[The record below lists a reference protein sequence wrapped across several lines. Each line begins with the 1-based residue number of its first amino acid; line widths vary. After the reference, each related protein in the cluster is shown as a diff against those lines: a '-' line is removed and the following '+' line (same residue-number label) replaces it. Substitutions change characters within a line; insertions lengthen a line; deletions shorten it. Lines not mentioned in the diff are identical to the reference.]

1 MKLQILSTIV
11 AMSMAGASATAITCD
26 GVQTI
31 YQSAACCSEPDAP
44 TCAQKLEVDSSD
56 TYLVLDDATGMLTT
70 KDALTNA
77 LSLYDAQ
84 ISILQR
90 RGPIIQSNADAIATL
105 EEEATNAV
113 TEEKLATNAV
123 TAEKLA
129 TNAVTEEKLATNA
142 VTADKLA
149 DDAVTEAKLAD
160 DAVTTDK
167 LEDGAVTGVK
177 LDATLTAAISDNT
190 DAIADIMN
198 GSTSALDS
206 LSELVNEFKNLDSN
220 LSQSFTD
227 LLGTHTSRL
236 VRLNDT
242 LTGNINANAIAII
255 DGSRLAANT
264 VTTAKLD
271 NGAVTEEKLANYT
284 VTTAK
289 LDNGAVTAVKLATN
303 AVTTAKLDDNAV
315 TIAKLAGEWVES
327 TSYGDIRR
335 IQHGMLTTFN
345 DDVQFNKP
353 SSHYGLTTEGY
364 VIDGVLQQEGLTVKN
379 GLTVDTGEISGNL
392 AVGGNV
398 YWDSNDGSDQYK
410 IGSGQ
415 GSVSRGIEFF
425 KDTSDPARHF
435 ADINGF
441 NLIRTEGEMR
451 HDGDLSVYGTI
462 KLTHGGSKAGGPN
475 AYTATNGFEITSG
488 HHLSTN
494 PDNGVSIGAGFR
506 HFTSGG
512 KVYLDLYGV
521 DMFRLDKVTQLTM
534 AENYLVESDIR
545 IKKNIETI
553 PDNLAIETFRGLD
566 AKYYNYISENRTT
579 IKQIGFI
586 AQEVR
591 EAIPE
596 AVSVMPGTLP
606 DGTEVD
612 DFHYIDKAKIFAVAY
627 SALQEVDKTQQA
639 LLATVAALEARLA
652 LLE

>member
-11 AMSMAGASATAITCD
+11 AMSMAGASATAVDCGT
-26 GVQTI
+26 VQTI
-31 YQSAACCSEPDAP
+31 YQNSQCCSDTGAE
-44 TCAQKLEVDSSD
+44 TCAHKLEVASSD
-56 TYLVLDDATGMLTT
+56 TYLVLDDTTGILKTT
-70 KDALTNA
+70 QAL
-77 LSLYDAQ
+77 D
-84 ISILQR
+84 
-90 RGPIIQSNADAIATL
+90 
-105 EEEATNAV
+105 
-113 TEEKLATNAV
+113 
-123 TAEKLA
+123 
-129 TNAVTEEKLATNA
+129 
-142 VTADKLA
+142 
-149 DDAVTEAKLAD
+149 
-160 DAVTTDK
+160 DK
-167 LEDGAVTGVK
+167 LET
-177 LDATLTAAISDNT
+177 I
-190 DAIADIMN
+190 
-198 GSTSALDS
+198 
-206 LSELVNEFKNLDSN
+206 E
-220 LSQSFTD
+220 
-227 LLGTHTSRL
+227 TSRL
-236 VRLNDT
+236 AGYSEDASDIWIEHGKYTVFKDRVLFEDT
-242 LTGNINANAIAII
+242 LDLDAGAII
-255 DGSRLAANT
+255 
-264 VTTAKLD
+264 
-271 NGAVTEEKLANYT
+271 NGAATEINQ
-284 VTTAK
+284 
-289 LDNGAVTAVKLATN
+289 GA
-303 AVTTAKLDDNAV
+303 
-315 TIAKLAGEWVES
+315 I
-327 TSYGDIRR
+327 
-335 IQHGMLTTFN
+335 IQG
-345 DDVQFNKP
+345 
-353 SSHYGLTTEGY
+353 
-364 VIDGVLQQEGLTVKN
+364 
-379 GLTVDTGEISGNL
+379 GLTVDTGGTTLRGGLTVETGETTLSGNL

-494 PDNGVSIGAGFR
+494 PVNGVSIGAGFR
-506 HFTSGG
+506 HFHSGG

-521 DMFRLDKVTQLTM
+521 DRFRLDKVTTLTM
-534 AENYLVESDIR
+534 AQNYLMESDIR